1 MASSG
6 SATASA
12 YSHSDMDLQFLKSAD
27 RCSSIVPLPLD
38 LFPRPDPTNE
48 SQKSSESSCFRFFD
62 LTKYSRDEATAFAAM
77 DLIPKDAV
85 RLSSYFCVGPLHG
98 TRLKQRKRRGLP
110 TTSPDVIRRPKRRTK
125 NCTGSTDGG
134 PFLPGTHAEGN
145 EGLNGGHGIL
155 DRELTS
161 QRPVGQGSKS
171 TTQSTL
177 SMVLRDKNCSDGGT
191 FLLPL
196 GNRLSM
202 LQNLRKE
209 LLSVRQRCPSSS
221 QQFFQ

>member
-1 MASSG
+1 
-6 SATASA
+6 
-12 YSHSDMDLQFLKSAD
+12 MDLQFLKSAD

-62 LTKYSRDEATAFAAM
+62 LTKATAFAAM

-125 NCTGSTDGG
+125 NCTGSPDGG

-161 QRPVGQGSKS
+161 QRPGRPRKQEHHPKYIVDGLEGQ
-171 TTQSTL
+171 
-177 SMVLRDKNCSDGGT
+177 NCSDGGT

-209 LLSVRQRCPSSS
+209 FAQRAAKMSEQQPSSS
-221 QQFFQ
+221 SSDGSVGSA